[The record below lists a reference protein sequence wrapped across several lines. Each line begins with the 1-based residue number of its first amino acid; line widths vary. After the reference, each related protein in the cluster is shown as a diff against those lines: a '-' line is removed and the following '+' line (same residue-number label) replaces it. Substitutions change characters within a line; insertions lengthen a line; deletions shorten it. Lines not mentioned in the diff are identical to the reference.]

1 MQLLATSPIVQLT
14 SQDGRAAVNDASRPN
29 QQDQLH
35 YLTVLFIWLDT
46 LAGSLSFS
54 RELEI

>member
-1 MQLLATSPIVQLT
+1 MKPVEISFSKRQLLALSPIVQLT

-35 YLTVLFIWLDT
+35 YLTVLFM
-46 LAGSLSFS
+46 AG
-54 RELEI
+54 